1 MPPPAGD
8 FLFSQALD
16 GLELYGIRALRR
28 TVQRHVA
35 PPLYR
40 AYVAGQLSEE
50 ALERLAVHVRLVAGE
65 VQVGL
70 RERVG

>member
-1 MPPPAGD
+1 MFKIGYGGQDRSGNHA
-8 FLFSQALD
+8 
-16 GLELYGIRALRR
+16 GIRALRR